1 MTEEEKLEKINSLN
15 ESIGKATNE
24 IEKINKKEAKLK
36 KKGSSLSNTDA
47 RSRSFYQR
55 QLEGYVAE
63 KKRLESGDNPNDG
76 PNGNNP
82 PSDGKGNGS
91 GTGNVGSKGSGSGNR
106 GSTGTVTG
114 TGTGTVTGTGT
125 GTVTSTG
132 TPSSKENALT
142 GSEKKAEETADEMN
156 DEEEKNKKTEDA
168 KSAAETA
175 RDMAA
180 QVDANVEENIPTWFW
195 REAQEMAPSDKAKRG
210 FIISNYI
217 LNRLGTAA
225 GNIGAIV
232 QNAGGSGGATL
243 KEHGG
248 SYIDQYRKSKL
259 EQALANR
266 KTRQNN
272 LLQQQIDAL
281 VAIGASE
288 NEARAIQNKLRNSKY
303 WNKYNRLTNEQQ
315 VYIQGLLYSDTKG
328 EITDAVLGDFI
339 DRIMEGKDTSL
350 NNVAATA
357 LTAAGIDNIDQ
368 IVRGAGSTGEKVTN
382 WLARANGWKKPGE

>member
-1 MTEEEKLEKINSLN
+1 MEERTLEQIEADEKSLREKI
-15 ESIGKATNE
+15 K
-24 IEKINKKEAKLK
+24 KINKKKEKGKELSASETRNLSLYEKNLNELSKEKENLGK
-36 KKGSSLSNTDA
+36 KPATVSKPATPVAPVNKPAAPVVNKPSTSSK
-47 RSRSFYQR
+47 
-55 QLEGYVAE
+55 E
-63 KKRLESGDNPNDG
+63 KRLE
-76 PNGNNP
+76 
-82 PSDGKGNGS
+82 
-91 GTGNVGSKGSGSGNR
+91 NV
-106 GSTGTVTG
+106 
-114 TGTGTVTGTGT
+114 
-125 GTVTSTG
+125 
-132 TPSSKENALT
+132 E
-142 GSEKKAEETADEMN
+142 EKAVATADEMN
-156 DEEEKNKKTEDA
+156 SEEAKNAKTGDA

-180 QVDANVEENIPTWFW
+180 QVDANVEENVPTWFW

-232 QNAGGSGGATL
+232 QNAGGSGGAAL

-259 EQALANR
+259 EQAMANR

-339 DRIMEGKDTSL
+339 DKIMEGKDISL

-357 LTAAGIDNIDQ
+357 LTAAGIDNVDKLTSD
-368 IVRGAGSTGEKVTN
+368 AGTIGEKVTN
-382 WLARANGWKKPGE
+382 WLAGAAGWKKPGE

>member
-1 MTEEEKLEKINSLN
+1 MDEERTPEQIEAEIKTVQAQIDKIN
-15 ESIGKATNE
+15 
-24 IEKINKKEAKLK
+24 
-36 KKGSSLSNTDA
+36 
-47 RSRSFYQR
+47 
-55 QLEGYVAE
+55 E
-63 KKRLESGDNPNDG
+63 KKAKGKKLSALEIRNLALYEKNLNDLLKEKANLTNPTAG
-76 PNGNNP
+76 TP
-82 PSDGKGNGS
+82 PS
-91 GTGNVGSKGSGSGNR
+91 SGSG
-106 GSTGTVTG
+106 TG
-114 TGTGTVTGTGT
+114 TGTGTGGSSGTKGSGTGT
-125 GTVTSTG
+125 GTRGSSGSGGFVG
-132 TPSSKENALT
+132 SKETKLT
-142 GSEKKAEETADEMN
+142 NSEKGAEDAADGMN
-156 DEEEKNKKTEDA
+156 SEEGKNKKVEDA
-168 KSAAETA
+168 VSAAETA

-180 QVDANVEENIPTWFW
+180 QVDANVEENVPTWFW

-232 QNAGGSGGATL
+232 QNAGGSGGAAL

-259 EQALANR
+259 EQAMANR

-328 EITDAVLGDFI
+328 EITDAVLGNFI
-339 DRIMEGKDTSL
+339 DKIMEGKDISL

-357 LTAAGIDNIDQ
+357 LTAAGIDNVDKLTSD
-368 IVRGAGSTGEKVTN
+368 AGTIGEKVTN
-382 WLARANGWKKPGE
+382 WLAGAAGWKKPGE

>member
-1 MTEEEKLEKINSLN
+1 MEERTLEQIEADEKSLREKI
-15 ESIGKATNE
+15 K
-24 IEKINKKEAKLK
+24 KINKKKEKGKELSASETRNLSLYEKNLNELSKEKENLGKKPATPAVPVNKPVAPVNKPAAPVVNKPSTSLK
-36 KKGSSLSNTDA
+36 
-47 RSRSFYQR
+47 
-55 QLEGYVAE
+55 E
-63 KKRLESGDNPNDG
+63 KRLE
-76 PNGNNP
+76 
-82 PSDGKGNGS
+82 
-91 GTGNVGSKGSGSGNR
+91 NV
-106 GSTGTVTG
+106 
-114 TGTGTVTGTGT
+114 
-125 GTVTSTG
+125 
-132 TPSSKENALT
+132 E
-142 GSEKKAEETADEMN
+142 EKAVATADEMN
-156 DEEEKNKKTEDA
+156 SEEEKNKKTEDA

-175 RDMAA
+175 RDRAA
-180 QVDANVEENIPTWFW
+180 QVDANVEENVPTWFW
-195 REAQEMAPSDKAKRG
+195 REAREMAPSDKAKQG

-225 GNIGAIV
+225 GNIGAII

-259 EQALANR
+259 EQAMANR

-315 VYIQGLLYSDTKG
+315 IYIQGLLYSDTKG
-328 EITDAVLGDFI
+328 EITDAVLGNFI
-339 DRIMEGKDTSL
+339 DKIMEGKDISL

-357 LTAAGIDNIDQ
+357 LTAAGIDNVDKLTSE
-368 IVRGAGSTGEKVTN
+368 AGTIGDKVTN
-382 WLARANGWKKPGE
+382 WLAGAAGWKKPGE